1 MRLKNEIFPVKENK
15 YMKLN
20 SNRVQIEEIK
30 ISFDESNIYKIK
42 FSKDFPSLIY

>member
-15 YMKLN
+15 YMTLN
-20 SNRVQIEEIK
+20 RNRVQIEEIK

-42 FSKDFPSLIY
+42 F